1 MPEIDSGTAD
11 VSLWL
16 DYAYGDIQRAT
27 VNLVMSD
34 LSPRGDT
41 VTAPFGIQ
49 GSIEYSAE
57 LNGFL
62 LAANQFRLLTVDGD
76 WPQSSLQ
83 LRVTADEN
91 GALEGLRAN
100 ASFLDLNDLKYVD
113 VWIPDAQ
120 RQMLA
125 EIQPTGVLRDL
136 EIDLSDLTLEEPEFD
151 ISADLQSAG
160 YAASDERPGIRE
172 FSGRIRVDR
181 GGGRIEIDSTDLQ
194 VDTGPI
200 LAEPISF
207 DDAVGTI
214 IWRRNS
220 SGVILLSDS
229 IQIRNADFDS
239 QSSLQI
245 SVPAN
250 GDAPFVDIQ
259 SDWSINDVGAIRRYL
274 PVSMLGA
281 PLGDW
286 LQMAPVAGIVR
297 KGTLRL
303 NGSLDKFPFDDGNGS
318 FHVSADFEDF
328 ILRYSEN
335 WPAPQFRR

>member
-1 MPEIDSGTAD
+1 MQPVGLPEIDSGTAD

-16 DYAYGDIQRAT
+16 DVTRGDLQRAT
-27 VNLVMSD
+27 VNLVVAD
-34 LSPRGDT
+34 LRARGGPP
-41 VTAPFGIQ
+41 TAPFGVQ
-49 GSIEYSAE
+49 GSIEYSLE

-83 LRVTADEN
+83 LRVYADEN
-91 GALEGLRAN
+91 GALDGLRAE
-100 ASFLDLNDLKYVD
+100 ASFLVLDDLKYVD
-113 VWIPDAQ
+113 VWIPNAQ
-120 RQMLA
+120 KSMLA
-125 EIQPTGVLRDL
+125 DLQLTGVLRDL
-136 EIDLSDLTLEEPEFD
+136 EIELPDLSLEKPEFK

-239 QSSLQI
+239 RSSLQI

-274 PVSMLGA
+274 PVSMLYR
-281 PLGDW
+281 
-286 LQMAPVAGIVR
+286 AGQQR
-297 KGTLRL
+297 GFLT
-303 NGSLDKFPFDDGNGS
+303 
-318 FHVSADFEDF
+318 
-328 ILRYSEN
+328 
-335 WPAPQFRR
+335 